1 MEQTKIYRALRHMNL
16 RAVSQA
22 SGVHRNTLYGFM
34 AGRTKLSQET
44 MDKLRAYFEQRGVS
58 LNG

>member
-1 MEQTKIYRALRHMNL
+1 MNL

-44 MDKLRAYFEQRGVS
+44 MDKIRAYFEQRGVS